1 MNCKNKIN
9 NSDYFK
15 SSDKWGAI
23 QNSLGGSAIINPSI
37 HDLINGDSNQ
47 PPTAQSGHLFIIK
60 TRIQKI
66 IIIN

>member
-23 QNSLGGSAIINPSI
+23 QNCLGAGQVIFPSNYDIIHGN
-37 HDLINGDSNQ
+37 SNQ
-47 PPTAQSGHLFIIK
+47 PSTAQLGIYP
-60 TRIQKI
+60 
-66 IIIN
+66 